1 MNASFDEPTI
11 PLRLQRPLA
20 ATWISLG
27 LHVALIALVQVA
39 PPAATN
45 LGGTVIEAR
54 LVPPHAMSTRTSMR
68 PIRRRGMCP
77 CSRQPKRRRLCRW
90 FSPLHHHLPRLCL
103 ASPSAPPT
111 PSTAVETPAAPASPV
126 TITSSVDLTY
136 YSARE
141 VDVHPR
147 ALRAI
152 EPDYP
157 AEADRRKLSGTVRL
171 QLKVEADG
179 RVSDVEVMNSTPP
192 GAFDES
198 AIQAFRAARFE
209 PAQKA
214 GRPVR
219 ALVMIEVQYDWAGRS
234 PQSVGTGGSGVKA
247 QASVRPAPAAS
258 GAAAA
263 HC

>member
-1 MNASFDEPTI
+1 MNASIDEPTI

-39 PPAATN
+39 PPAATSP
-45 LGGTVIEAR
+45 GGTVIEAR
-54 LVPPHAMSTRTSMR
+54 LVPPHVKGPEVDAPDPVPEDM
-68 PIRRRGMCP
+68 
-77 CSRQPKRRRLCRW
+77 
-90 FSPLHHHLPRLCL
+90 PLL
-103 ASPSAPPT
+103 ASTETDEAVPVVQPVAPPPAKAVSGSSSAQPVPSA
-111 PSTAVETPAAPASPV
+111 AVETPVAPASPV

-157 AEADRRKLSGTVRL
+157 AEADRNKLSGMVRL

-179 RVSDVEVMNSTPP
+179 RVSDVDVVSSTPP

-198 AIQAFRAARFE
+198 AIRAFRNARFE

-219 ALVMIEVQYDWAGRS
+219 ALVMIEVQYDWAGRGS
-234 PQSVGTGGSGVKA
+234 RSMGTGGSE
-247 QASVRPAPAAS
+247 
-258 GAAAA
+258 
-263 HC
+263 

>member
-11 PLRLQRPLA
+11 PPRLQRPLA
-20 ATWISLG
+20 ATWVSLG
-27 LHVALIALVQVA
+27 LHAALIALIQVA
-39 PPAATN
+39 PPAATS
-45 LGGTVIEAR
+45 LGSTVIEAR
-54 LVPPHAMSTRTSMR
+54 LVSPHAMRSEVDTPDPAPEAVPLLAPTETAKAVPVVRSVA
-68 PIRRRGMCP
+68 P
-77 CSRQPKRRRLCRW
+77 
-90 FSPLHHHLPRLCL
+90 SPAKAVPG
-103 ASPSAPPT
+103 SPSALPV
-111 PSTAVETPAAPASPV
+111 PSAAVEPPVAPASSV

-179 RVSDVEVMNSTPP
+179 RVSDVEVVNSTPP

-219 ALVMIEVQYDWAGRS
+219 ALVMIEVQYDWAGRP
-234 PQSVGTGGSGVKA
+234 PQSAGSGG
-247 QASVRPAPAAS
+247 PE
-258 GAAAA
+258 
-263 HC
+263 

>member
-27 LHVALIALVQVA
+27 LHVALIALIQVA

-45 LGGTVIEAR
+45 PDGPVIEAR
-54 LVPPHAMSTRTSMR
+54 LVPTHAMTPEVDTSDQALGDV
-68 PIRRRGMCP
+68 PLLAP
-77 CSRQPKRRRLCRW
+77 TDSAEAVPVVQPVAP
-90 FSPLHHHLPRLCL
+90 SPAKALPGTP
-103 ASPSAPPT
+103 SMPQVPSA
-111 PSTAVETPAAPASPV
+111 AVEAPAAPTSPV

-136 YSARE
+136 YRARE

-157 AEADRRKLSGTVRL
+157 AEADRNKQSGTVRL

-179 RVSDVEVMNSTPP
+179 RVSDVEVMGSTPP

-198 AIQAFRAARFE
+198 SIQAFRNARFE

-219 ALVMIEVQYDWAGRS
+219 ALVMIEVQYDWAGRP
-234 PQSVGTGGSGVKA
+234 PQSVGAGGSE
-247 QASVRPAPAAS
+247 
-258 GAAAA
+258 
-263 HC
+263 

>member
-1 MNASFDEPTI
+1 M
-11 PLRLQRPLA
+11 
-20 ATWISLG
+20 WISLG
-27 LHVALIALVQVA
+27 LHVALIALIQVA

-45 LGGTVIEAR
+45 PGGTVIEAR
-54 LVPPHAMSTRTSMR
+54 LVPPHVMR
-68 PIRRRGMCP
+68 PEVDASDPVPGDV
-77 CSRQPKRRRLCRW
+77 
-90 FSPLHHHLPRLCL
+90 PLL
-103 ASPSAPPT
+103 ASTETAEAVPVVQPVAPLPAKAVPGTPSVQPAPSA
-111 PSTAVETPAAPASPV
+111 AVEAPVAPASPV

-147 ALRAI
+147 ALRTI

-179 RVSDVEVMNSTPP
+179 RVSDVEVVGSSVP
-192 GAFDES
+192 GMFDES
-198 AIQAFRAARFE
+198 AIRAFRNARFE
-209 PAQKA
+209 PAQKG

-234 PQSVGTGGSGVKA
+234 PQSVGTVGSE
-247 QASVRPAPAAS
+247 
-258 GAAAA
+258 
-263 HC
+263 

>member
-1 MNASFDEPTI
+1 VNASIDEPTI

-27 LHVALIALVQVA
+27 LHVALIALIQVA

-54 LVPPHAMSTRTSMR
+54 LVPPHVMS
-68 PIRRRGMCP
+68 PEVDAPDPVPGDV
-77 CSRQPKRRRLCRW
+77 
-90 FSPLHHHLPRLCL
+90 PLL
-103 ASPSAPPT
+103 ASTETAEAVPVVQPVAAPPAPILSGAAST
-111 PSTAVETPAAPASPV
+111 QSIPSTAVEAPIAPVSPV

-157 AEADRRKLSGTVRL
+157 AEADRNKLSGTVRL

-179 RVSDVEVMNSTPP
+179 RVSDVAVVNSTPP

-219 ALVMIEVQYDWAGRS
+219 ALVMIEVQYDWAGRGPRS
-234 PQSVGTGGSGVKA
+234 MGTGGSE
-247 QASVRPAPAAS
+247 
-258 GAAAA
+258 
-263 HC
+263 